1 MILHITN
8 NLKTPMKSTIFK
20 IALNS
25 LLLLSPFIIKSQSEL
40 KPYFNKTLNLFYFSK
55 DGNLSQKTKFYDYA
69 EPFSEGYAAVRIQNK
84 WEFIDTNLNTALKT
98 EYNEIGS
105 FNNGFS
111 KVWNSIGQCNLI
123 NKKGELLFKNF
134 VDEISSVSDHKIA
147 ISSNG
152 LWGFAND
159 SGNLIITPQFTEV
172 KNFKNGKTWA
182 KMDQLWFII
191 DQFGNK
197 ISPQG
202 FEQISNIENSLCIAF
217 RSNQL
222 FKVNWLDNYIS
233 ELKTISLT
241 SGSPCYKITLIN
253 ETTIIQFE
261 NNEYVAIKNNEIIWK
276 NKFQGLK
283 TNGQTLLAIKQNEF
297 YQIVDLNLNPQNN
310 QLFEDLEFYPNKTI
324 KIFIGLYYYFKT
336 SDNIDLIK

>member
-1 MILHITN
+1 
-8 NLKTPMKSTIFK
+8 MKSTIFK

-40 KPYFNKTLNLFYFSK
+40 KPYFNKTLNLFYFSSE
-55 DGNLSQKTKFYDYA
+55 GEYFNNTKFYDYA

-84 WEFIDTNLNTALKT
+84 WEFIDTNLNTVIKT

-159 SGNLIITPQFTEV
+159 SGNLIITPQFAEV

-182 KMDQLWFII
+182 KIGHLWFII
-191 DQFGNK
+191 DRFGNK
-197 ISPQG
+197 ISPLG

-217 RSNQL
+217 QSNQL
-222 FKVNWLDNYIS
+222 FKVNWLDNNIS
-233 ELKTISLT
+233 ELKPNSLPT
-241 SGSPCYKITLIN
+241 GSPCYKITLIK
-253 ETTIIQFE
+253 EITIIQFQ
-261 NNEYVAIKNNEIIWK
+261 NNEYIALKNNEIIWK

-283 TNGQTLLAIKQNEF
+283 TNGQTLLAIKQNDF
-297 YQIVDLNLNPQNN
+297 YQIVDLNLNPQTN
-310 QLFEDLEFYPNKTI
+310 QLFEDLEFYPNESI
-324 KIFIGLYYYFKT
+324 KIFIGPYYYFKT
-336 SDNIDLIK
+336 SDNKELIK